1 VSTDLILHNAKIA
14 TNGMPSQVGAI
25 AVSDGKISASGTN
38 GEILRLRG
46 PATTAI
52 DVKGRTVIPGLN
64 DSHMHPISSI
74 FIPTSN
80 FPLRITCCYPPV
92 GSFSRGKASKTGCT
106 LFRDSLLRLQMGASH
121 DTLETALARS
131 CVGKRISIC
140 GFQADYGIFFAGPF
154 LVPTSITGRYGPDTS
169 SECVTI
175 ALGSQGT

>member
-80 FPLRITCCYPPV
+80 FPLRIVAIRRLDLSVAGKPRRRGVRCSGIPYYACKWEPRTIRWKPPWH
-92 GSFSRGKASKTGCT
+92 A
-106 LFRDSLLRLQMGASH
+106 A
-121 DTLETALARS
+121 ALAS
-131 CVGKRISIC
+131 ESAFV
-140 GFQADYGIFFAGPF
+140 
-154 LVPTSITGRYGPDTS
+154 VPS
-169 SECVTI
+169 
-175 ALGSQGT
+175 